1 MSRSNE
7 ETAPYGS
14 GATPSASVKRVR
26 THHLR
31 EMKERGEKFTVLTSY
46 DTYTAQA
53 FDEAGI
59 DVLLIGDS
67 AANNVYGYPTSL
79 PVTV

>member
-1 MSRSNE
+1 MLNSNE
-7 ETAPYGS
+7 ETSPYRTD
-14 GATPSASVKRVR
+14 ARTRSASVKRVR
-26 THHLR
+26 TRHLR

-46 DTYTAQA
+46 DMYTAQV

-67 AANNVYGYPTSL
+67 AANNATAIRPRSR
-79 PVTV
+79 